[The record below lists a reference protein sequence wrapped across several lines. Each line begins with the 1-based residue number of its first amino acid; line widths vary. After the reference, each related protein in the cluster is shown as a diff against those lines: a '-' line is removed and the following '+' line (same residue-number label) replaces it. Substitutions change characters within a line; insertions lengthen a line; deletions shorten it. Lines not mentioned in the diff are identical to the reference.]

1 MAKLPKEIT
10 LNITVKMPITYKA
23 TADNQLVMSVQP
35 PTKSIVKIAKI
46 CAKHNFDMEVSINE
60 QQEQ

>member
-35 PTKSIVKIAKI
+35 PTKSIVKIARI
-46 CAKHNFDMEVSINE
+46 CAKNNFDMEVSINE